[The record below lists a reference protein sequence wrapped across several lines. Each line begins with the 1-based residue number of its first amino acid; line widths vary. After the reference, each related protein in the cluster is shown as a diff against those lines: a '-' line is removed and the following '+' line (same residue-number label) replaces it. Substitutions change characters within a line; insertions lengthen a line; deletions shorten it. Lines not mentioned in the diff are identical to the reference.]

1 MRHRL
6 FGGLVVATVVAVAL
20 VLGHGLVTRL
30 FRRTFQPVRTKK
42 TVAERLAEYGP
53 AARQR
58 LAPDFARLGLAYPP
72 RRLTLV
78 GLKSER
84 RLEAWVGGDTNGL
97 RLLRTYPILA
107 ASGRLGPKLREGD
120 RQVPEGLYRIELLNP
135 NSLYHLSLRVNYPN
149 AFDRGKGRGDGR
161 DALGGD
167 IMIHGGAKSIGCIA
181 VGDPAAEEL
190 FVLAADVGLE
200 NVRVILSPVDFRVRE
215 LPAEMP
221 PVPPWTPD
229 LYAAIRRELA
239 ALREKQEL

>member
-6 FGGLVVATVVAVAL
+6 FGGWVIAIVVAVVL
-20 VLGHGLVTRL
+20 VLGHGLATRL

-42 TVAERLAEYGP
+42 TVAERLEEYGP

-58 LAPDFARLGLAYPP
+58 LTPAFARLNLAYPP
-72 RRLTLV
+72 KSVTLV
-78 GLKSER
+78 GLKHERQLEVWVGDGGGGQR
-84 RLEAWVGGDTNGL
+84 RLKA
-97 RLLRTYPILA
+97 YPILA

-120 RQVPEGLYRIELLNP
+120 RQVPEGLYHIELLNP
-135 NSLYHLSLRVNYPN
+135 NSRYHLSLRVSYPN
-149 AFDRGKGRGDGR
+149 AFDRAKGHEDAR
-161 DALGGD
+161 DTLGGD

-215 LPAEMP
+215 LPADMP

-229 LYAAIRRELA
+229 LFAAIRRELA
-239 ALREKQEL
+239 ALVDGH